1 MNIDGLG
8 PQIVDQLMDEGL
20 IRNIDD
26 LFSITYSDL
35 ISLERFQEKSAT
47 NLIES
52 IENSKETSFPRFIF
66 ALGIPHV
73 GQHVSKI
80 LDFYCQSSIKNLSE
94 MSFEELENIDG
105 IGGVVAESIT
115 KFFKEEHSIIIVK
128 NCIEK
133 GVKINKT
140 IFNISSKF
148 SGDVFVIT
156 GSFKSYSRLQ
166 IKELLEQK
174 GAKVTNSISSKTNF
188 LIVGENAGSK
198 LEKARKNNIKI
209 INENELEAL
218 LDEKKS

>member
-1 MNIDGLG
+1 MND
-8 PQIVDQLMDEGL
+8 
-20 IRNIDD
+20 N
-26 LFSITYSDL
+26 
-35 ISLERFQEKSAT
+35 
-47 NLIES
+47 
-52 IENSKETSFPRFIF
+52 
-66 ALGIPHV
+66 
-73 GQHVSKI
+73 
-80 LDFYCQSSIKNLSE
+80 KNLRPWVPADVEHFIQQHASQYQE

-105 IGGVVAESIT
+105 IGTVVAESIT
-115 KFFKEEHSIIIVK
+115 NFFKEEHRMIVVK

-156 GSFKSYSRLQ
+156 GSFSNYSRLQ

-188 LIVGENAGSK
+188 LITGENAGSK

-218 LDEKKS
+218 LNEK